1 MQPESLPLIGVA
13 LAVASAAVLAV
24 GNIMQGRGVRTL
36 TATPM
41 HGGIVSQFVHLLR
54 NRFWML
60 GALLLLLS
68 ILFQLASLT
77 FAPLMVVQPIG
88 VTALVFTV
96 LLTSIA
102 AKTKPSAAVVRAIT
116 ICVIG
121 VAAFVTIAALVS
133 TQEPITDAQLVS
145 VLVVLT
151 AVLLVTAAALLLR
164 RGRSMP
170 GIIWVVLG
178 GVYSAFVVTLGKTV
192 IMRVQAILKAGSFTF
207 DTANFLTLGC
217 LFGIGVAGGLSIYF
231 VQRAHA
237 TNGAEVVVA
246 GLTVIDPAVAVIFGI
261 TILGEANSAPPLAI
275 VGFLVAGAI
284 AVSGVFALSRADGA
298 SGAGTG
304 SSTGTSTDTAT
315 GAATDAAAPRPA

>member
-1 MQPESLPLIGVA
+1 MQPESFPLIGVA
-13 LAVASAAVLAV
+13 LAVASALVLAI
-24 GNIMQGRGVRTL
+24 GNILQGRGVRTM
-36 TATPM
+36 TAGVV
-41 HGGIVSQFVHLLR
+41 HGGVISQFMHLVR

-102 AKTKPSAAVVRAIT
+102 AKKRPSAAVVRAIT

-121 VAAFVTIAALVS
+121 VAGFVTVAALVS
-133 TQEPITDAQLVS
+133 TQQAITDGQLVA
-145 VLVVLT
+145 VLVVLG
-151 AVLLVTAAALLLR
+151 AVLLLTAAALVFR
-164 RGRSMP
+164 RRRSMP
-170 GIIWVVLG
+170 AIVWVVLG

-192 IMRVQAILKAGSFTF
+192 IMRVQEILKAQSFSF
-207 DTANFLTLGC
+207 DVTNLLTLGC
-217 LFGIGVAGGLSIYF
+217 LLGICIAGGLSIYF

-246 GLTVIDPAVAVIFGI
+246 GLTVIDPAVAVVFGI
-261 TILGEANSAPPLAI
+261 TILGEANSAPPIAI
-275 VGFLVAGAI
+275 IAFVVAGAV
-284 AVSGVFALSRADGA
+284 AVSGVFALSRAD
-298 SGAGTG
+298 
-304 SSTGTSTDTAT
+304 
-315 GAATDAAAPRPA
+315 AAPRGA

>member
-1 MQPESLPLIGVA
+1 MHLESFPLIGVA

-24 GNIMQGRGVRTL
+24 GNILQGRGVRTM
-36 TATPM
+36 TAGVV
-41 HGGIVSQFVHLLR
+41 HGGVVSQFTHLLR
-54 NRFWML
+54 NRFWLL

-102 AKTKPSAAVVRAIT
+102 SKTRPSAAVVRAIT

-121 VAAFVTIAALVS
+121 VAAFVTVAALVS
-133 TQEPITDAQLVS
+133 TQQAITDGQLVA
-145 VLVVLT
+145 VLVVL
-151 AVLLVTAAALLLR
+151 AVVLLVTAAALVLR
-164 RGRSMP
+164 RRRSMP
-170 GIIWVVLG
+170 GIVWVVFG

-192 IMRVQAILKAGSFTF
+192 IMRVQAILKAESFTF
-207 DTANFLTLGC
+207 DVTNFLTIGC
-217 LFGIGVAGGLSIYF
+217 LLGICVAGGLSIYF

-261 TILGEANSAPPLAI
+261 TILGEASTAPPIAI
-275 VGFLVAGAI
+275 VAFVVAGAV
-284 AVSGVFALSRADGA
+284 AVSGVFALSRAD
-298 SGAGTG
+298 
-304 SSTGTSTDTAT
+304 AT
-315 GAATDAAAPRPA
+315 PRDA